1 MHPRLSCT
9 VPHCGCCLG
18 TVSEVEDPLSFQAGH
33 LWKEKLRIGVGQSR
47 ESLGQAGCSIYIYIY
62 TAPALVGGE
71 LGKHL
76 SDFTLVPSPPLQ
88 GKYSKRKGRFKR
100 SDGSTSSDTTSNSFV
115 RQVTGKEGLGDAAG
129 WWRGGGWLATFSRHL
144 FSRHLSPTWSHHT
157 RHPVT
162 SLHPLLPPLLQH
174 QLPAPAACLPLL
186 PASSHSGTAWPAS
199 SWLASGCHPLPLPAV
214 CFHVLPQNL

>member
-1 MHPRLSCT
+1 MEQRVPRL
-9 VPHCGCCLG
+9 GWL
-18 TVSEVEDPLSFQAGH
+18 
-33 LWKEKLRIGVGQSR
+33 
-47 ESLGQAGCSIYIYIY
+47 Y
-62 TAPALVGGE
+62 TEPALVGDE

-76 SDFTLVPSPPLQ
+76 SDVTLLPSPPLQ

-115 RQVTGKEGLGDAAG
+115 RQVTGKRAWEMQPVDAV
-129 WWRGGGWLATFSRHL
+129 WLCDFLQAPFLIALVNCLEPPHPTPRD
-144 FSRHLSPTWSHHT
+144 LSASTASAPPLTPAPS
-157 RHPVT
+157 PCC
-162 SLHPLLPPLLQH
+162 LPLLP
-174 QLPAPAACLPLL
+174 ACL

>member
-1 MHPRLSCT
+1 MEKETLRTGVGPEQSVPRL
-9 VPHCGCCLG
+9 GC
-18 TVSEVEDPLSFQAGH
+18 P
-33 LWKEKLRIGVGQSR
+33 
-47 ESLGQAGCSIYIYIY
+47 
-62 TAPALVGGE
+62 APALVGGE

-76 SDFTLVPSPPLQ
+76 SDLTLVPSPPIQ

-115 RQVTGKEGLGDAAG
+115 RQVTGKRAWETTPPVG
-129 WWRGGGWLATFSRHL
+129 ATFSRHL
-144 FSRHLSPTWSHHT
+144 FSCHLSPTWNHHT
-157 RHPVT
+157 RHSVT
-162 SLHPLLPPLLQH
+162 SLHPLLPPLLQP
-174 QLPAPAACLPLL
+174 QLLAPAACPCCL